1 MVVVYCRDCGKELNR
16 DALFCPFC
24 GAKQLTAVM
33 SPLQSNPVP
42 MTNTQQTYE
51 EKPPFTLKEG
61 EKVEAYIER
70 TGHERTGSVLL
81 NTELTNTFLTN
92 KRLIFIKYRGK
103 NILASYPVEDILS
116 VTPGRYSS
124 GSKIEFTIRGADDTN
139 DFTMLLVTRFR
150 SKDFMRVNERDK
162 LVTLINGLRAATGGQ
177 ASPIQSTPAA
187 LKSTIQSSAV
197 STQPALQV
205 ASTTLAQSEEELTED
220 SKPSEVVN
228 VSRVV
233 VNGYPLP
240 FEMTLDGNDVLSK
253 FKNIIPDYLEK
264 ELKRKLVSNEM
275 DEVTVFLRDKIAP
288 IVRDYFSKIST
299 PGLIDGE
306 EILWQSGG
314 QGFIHSRS
322 STWAITNYR
331 ALIYHAPHRKKPAAI
346 KVAGLA
352 ISDVITMNQH
362 RRSNSSH
369 SGGFIYK
376 KGIGLGAG
384 SGSSTS
390 TQYGDLVFIF
400 DGKEVLRFHNVSDP
414 NGVKR
419 MVTALKRQIQV

>member
-1 MVVVYCRDCGKELNR
+1 MVVYCRDCGKELNR

-275 DEVTVFLRDKIAP
+275 DEVTVF
-288 IVRDYFSKIST
+288 
-299 PGLIDGE
+299 
-306 EILWQSGG
+306 
-314 QGFIHSRS
+314 
-322 STWAITNYR
+322 
-331 ALIYHAPHRKKPAAI
+331 
-346 KVAGLA
+346 
-352 ISDVITMNQH
+352 
-362 RRSNSSH
+362 
-369 SGGFIYK
+369 
-376 KGIGLGAG
+376 
-384 SGSSTS
+384 
-390 TQYGDLVFIF
+390 
-400 DGKEVLRFHNVSDP
+400 
-414 NGVKR
+414 
-419 MVTALKRQIQV
+419 